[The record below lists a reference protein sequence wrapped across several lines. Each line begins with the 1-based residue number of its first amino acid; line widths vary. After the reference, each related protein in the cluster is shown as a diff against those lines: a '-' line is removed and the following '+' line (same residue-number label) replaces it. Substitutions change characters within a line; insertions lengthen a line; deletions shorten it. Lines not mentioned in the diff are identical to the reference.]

1 MLYLA
6 CARASNFLKH
16 LSQHLKI
23 GRVYILKSVFLAST
37 EILGDLATPA
47 HIPTWKRLGSR
58 EAAAPPEAGEAL
70 SDTQARP
77 TDGETEA
84 RGVA

>member
-6 CARASNFLKH
+6 CERVLIFFFKR

-37 EILGDLATPA
+37 EILEDLATLA
-47 HIPTWKRLGSR
+47 HIPTWQQLGSR
-58 EAAAPPEAGEAL
+58 EAAAPSRGTLGVPQWGEAL
-70 SDTQARP
+70 SHLKLAL
-77 TDGETEA
+77 
-84 RGVA
+84 